1 MGKIN
6 DLKQMKNI
14 FQSRIML
21 GMIIS
26 LSMSVLLMA
35 VMSIVMFVFA
45 GTNETIYF
53 SWGIND
59 GSYEDRL
66 NYSNRIIIYM
76 GVFDII
82 LGLFKFVDLFAA
94 FGVYKNCLKSIGFT
108 IIKVTSIFMSI
119 LCSIVFVVLF
129 IGAFVSALTSSQE
142 YKMEAFKTMI
152 VPAITFFFPTLKFI
166 SLSVTI
172 TSLKKQLANGVLLL
186 IISTAVLMVC
196 DFIALIDTLTYIEY
210 YSVISLNAASVF
222 LVFSVIDVFIFLM
235 AKNYVQTQVS

>member
-1 MGKIN
+1 
-6 DLKQMKNI
+6 
-14 FQSRIML
+14 
-21 GMIIS
+21 
-26 LSMSVLLMA
+26 
-35 VMSIVMFVFA
+35 
-45 GTNETIYF
+45 
-53 SWGIND
+53 
-59 GSYEDRL
+59 
-66 NYSNRIIIYM
+66 
-76 GVFDII
+76 
-82 LGLFKFVDLFAA
+82 
-94 FGVYKNCLKSIGFT
+94 
-108 IIKVTSIFMSI
+108 MSI